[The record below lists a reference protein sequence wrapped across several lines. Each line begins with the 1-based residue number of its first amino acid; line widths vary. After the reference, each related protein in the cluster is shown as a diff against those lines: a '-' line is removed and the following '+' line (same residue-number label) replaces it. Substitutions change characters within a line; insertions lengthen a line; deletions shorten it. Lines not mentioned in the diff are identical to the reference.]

1 MKRTLTFLILAAFA
15 HSSIAAIRLGP
26 DDARAEPMFA
36 QGPEPPEPPKP
47 PKPPE
52 PPKPPKPPKP
62 KKPAHP

>member
-36 QGPEPPEPPKP
+36 QGPEPPEPP
-47 PKPPE
+47 
-52 PPKPPKPPKP
+52 
-62 KKPAHP
+62 